1 MSHIISYAQLIQDCE
16 IIPEDDG
23 NGKIKITIKFPNYFK
38 RLDIQEQRKI
48 IKIIEEASKS
58 GLLNNL

>member
-1 MSHIISYAQLIQDCE
+1 MKDSE
-16 IIPEDDG
+16 IIHEDAG